1 MANGRK
7 TQAPVSERR
16 TRPLCEPRPRDCD
29 SARRRIRSIRGRAA
43 HASRRLTASRFWDTH
58 AVDIPDVRYA
68 RAGSVA
74 IAFQVVGEGPRT
86 PLLASALRPLLD
98 LGGSLHASVSR
109 PACVRAAPR
118 RLQPSRDRILRQTE
132 RYQPRGEDGRH
143 PCDPRH
149 PRDRPRE
156 PSRKLGRREHVC
168 SFRRLVPPSVASAS
182 SYNTSPRAEPR
193 RPTTRTGKAKSGG
206 SSGFARCASI
216 TVKESS
222 SWSGLDRSIPR

>member
-86 PLLASALRPLLD
+86 LLYSPPLSDLYSIWAAPSTRPFLDRLASELRL
-98 LGGSLHASVSR
+98 V
-109 PACVRAAPR
+109 VFN
-118 RLQPSRDRILRQTE
+118 
-132 RYQPRGEDGRH
+132 PRGTGFS
-143 PCDPRH
+143 
-149 PRDRPRE
+149 DRPRDISLE
-156 PSRKLGRREHVC
+156 ARMDDPSRKLGRREHVC

>member
-86 PLLASALRPLLD
+86 LLYSPPLSDLYSIWAAPSTRPFLDRLASELRL
-98 LGGSLHASVSR
+98 V
-109 PACVRAAPR
+109 VFN
-118 RLQPSRDRILRQTE
+118 
-132 RYQPRGEDGRH
+132 PRGTGFS
-143 PCDPRH
+143 
-149 PRDRPRE
+149 DRPRDISLE
-156 PSRKLGRREHVC
+156 ARMDDILAILDILEIERVSLLGNWVGANTC
-168 SFRRLVPPSVASAS
+168 ALFAAS
-182 SYNTSPRAEPR
+182 YPRALRAP
-193 RPTTRTGKAKSGG
+193 RPTTLRPARNHDARLPVRGKRRVV
-206 SSGFARCASI
+206 ARVDSRGARAS
-216 TVKESS
+216 
-222 SWSGLDRSIPR
+222 R